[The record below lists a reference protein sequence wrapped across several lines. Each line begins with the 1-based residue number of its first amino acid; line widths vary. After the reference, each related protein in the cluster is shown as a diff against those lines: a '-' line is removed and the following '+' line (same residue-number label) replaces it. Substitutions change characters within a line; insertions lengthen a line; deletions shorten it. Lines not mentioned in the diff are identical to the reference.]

1 MERRGETM
9 SNTAEGW
16 RQASDGQWY
25 PPGTQSPSGE
35 STASTQKSGFQ
46 RSRNAAR
53 SSAAAK
59 TDPGSAT
66 EPEINPF
73 DDLTFQE
80 AAEHHGV
87 TRRTIRRWYDAGKF
101 PSAHL
106 DDAGV
111 WRVARSDLEAV
122 RRPAKP
128 EAKADQPPAE
138 VAASIQATEAI
149 RAELVDSQQRAAVA
163 EARLVEK
170 NIVLA
175 EKDAIITAQA
185 DTIQTLKAM
194 VQTLRATPGPT
205 ARVIDADASPPPNA
219 PKTARSR
226 ESVPQR
232 LWAWLLG
239 AERNE

>member
-1 MERRGETM
+1 V

-25 PPGTQSPSGE
+25 ARGTQSPSVDT
-35 STASTQKSGFQ
+35 TASGQESGFQ
-46 RSRNAAR
+46 RSRNPAR

-66 EPEINPF
+66 EPTVGPV

-87 TRRTIRRWYDAGKF
+87 TRRTIRRWYDAGKL

-111 WRVARSDLEAV
+111 WRVARSEVEAV

-128 EAKADQPPAE
+128 DAKADQPPAE
-138 VAASIQATEAI
+138 VAASKQAAEAI
-149 RAELVDSQQRAAVA
+149 RAELVDSLQRAAVA
-163 EARLVEK
+163 EARLVEM

-175 EKDAIITAQA
+175 EKDATITAQA

-194 VQTLRATPGPT
+194 VQTLLATPGPT

-226 ESVPQR
+226 ESVLQR

>member
-1 MERRGETM
+1 M

-25 PPGTQSPSGE
+25 APGTQSPSGE
-35 STASTQKSGFQ
+35 TATSAQNPGFQ
-46 RSRNAAR
+46 RSRNVAR
-53 SSAAAK
+53 SGAAAK
-59 TDPGSAT
+59 TDLGSAT
-66 EPEINPF
+66 DPAISPF

-87 TRRTIRRWYDAGKF
+87 TRRTIRRWYGAGKL

-111 WRVARSDLEAV
+111 WRVARSDVEAV
-122 RRPAKP
+122 RKPAKP
-128 EAKADQPPAE
+128 DTEADHPRAA
-138 VAASIQATEAI
+138 VAPSIQATEAI

-175 EKDAIITAQA
+175 EKDATITAQA

-194 VQTLRATPGPT
+194 VQTLRATPGRT
-205 ARVIDADASPPPNA
+205 ARVIDTDASPPPNA

-226 ESVPQR
+226 ESAPQR